1 MADTIT
7 LDIIS
12 DAVCPWCIIG
22 YRRLEQAISEM
33 GIQDKVAIAWQ
44 PFELNPNMP
53 ADGEDLSAHLAQK
66 YGMTPE
72 ECIRTLTN
80 MTKLGAELGF
90 TFDYFEGMKMVNTR
104 DVHILLDY
112 AKEVGKQTVL
122 MLRLFEA
129 FFGERKN
136 IADRHVLTQEIQRVG
151 LLVDEA
157 LARLDDAA
165 AREHVQAQETYWRDS
180 GVSAV
185 PTMVFNHSSSLT
197 GAQPVDVYKQVLAAL
212 VEQ

>member
-12 DAVCPWCIIG
+12 DIVCPWCIIG
-22 YRRLEQAISEM
+22 YKRLEKAIFEM

-53 ADGEDLSAHLAQK
+53 AEGEDVSAHLADK

-72 ECIRTLTN
+72 ESMRTLAN

-90 TFDYFEGMKMVNTR
+90 TFDYFEGMKIVNTR

-112 AKEVGKQTVL
+112 AKEVGKQTEL
-122 MLRLFEA
+122 ELRLFEA
-129 FFGERKN
+129 FFSERKN
-136 IADRHVLTQEIQRVG
+136 IADRLVLMQEIQSVG
-151 LLVDEA
+151 LVVDAA
-157 LARLDDAA
+157 LARLDDPA
-165 AREHVQAQETYWRDS
+165 AREHVQAQEAYWRNS

-185 PTMVFNHSSSLT
+185 PTMVFNHSSWLT
-197 GAQPVDVYKQVLAAL
+197 GAQPVAIYKQVVAAL
-212 VEQ
+212 V